1 MTGRRERDPG
11 AGSYAAGVPGVQD
24 QIAVALSEITA
35 GLADGQDADSVLRMI
50 TSACTRLLAASATGV
65 MLVDPR
71 GGIRVVSASDEQA
84 RFVELLQTHADE
96 GPCVECIRGDAAV
109 SSTDLA
115 AEPDRW
121 PVFGPAAVRA
131 GYRSIHAIPMRLD
144 GRAVGGLNVL
154 YTRAAPWAAW
164 QEQLGRVLADL
175 AVLGLSQEGDV
186 RRVDRL
192 AERTLTALND
202 RVQLAHAT
210 GMVAGALAVDT
221 DLARQAILAHA
232 RALGRPVREVAR
244 AVTDGSLAPASL
256 TPLPTGD

>member
-1 MTGRRERDPG
+1 MP
-11 AGSYAAGVPGVQD
+11 GVPD

-35 GLADGQDADSVLRMI
+35 GLADGRDADSVLTMV

-65 MLVDPR
+65 LLVDPR
-71 GGIRVVSASDEQA
+71 GGIRVVSASDERA
-84 RFVELLQTHADE
+84 RFVELMQTHADQ
-96 GPCVECIRGDAAV
+96 GPCVDSIRDDAAV
-109 SSTDLA
+109 DSVDLT
-115 AEPDRW
+115 EDLDRW

-154 YTRAAPWAAW
+154 YTRATPWAAW
-164 QEQLGRVLADL
+164 QAKLGRVLADL

-202 RVQLAHAT
+202 RVQLAHAI
-210 GMVAGALAVDT
+210 GMVAGALAIDT
-221 DLARQAILAHA
+221 DQARRAILDHARAHA
-232 RALGRPVREVAR
+232 RPVRDIAR
-244 AVTDGSLAPASL
+244 AVTDGSLDPASVFPL
-256 TPLPTGD
+256 TADD